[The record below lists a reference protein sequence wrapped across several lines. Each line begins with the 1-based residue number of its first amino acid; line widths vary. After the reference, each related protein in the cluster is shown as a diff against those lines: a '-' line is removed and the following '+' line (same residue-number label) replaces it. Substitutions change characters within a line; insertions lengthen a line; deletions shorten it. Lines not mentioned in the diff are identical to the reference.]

1 MAYNTLPIV
10 LKDTKILLVGGGN
23 VSLSKAKT
31 LHNSSM
37 AFSVVAEEFLHD
49 FTPFGATLS
58 QKKLSKDDLDG
69 VKVVVDATGSQ
80 EVQTQLLTLQKE
92 QNFLYSSVA
101 NPSVSDFFF
110 SALVERE
117 GLKVAISSSGASPTL
132 TKVVKEKIEKFL
144 PLELAELN
152 NTLFNQRQEGII
164 NKTDAKE
171 QTQKLF
177 AKVVLVGCGT
187 GDVELLTIKAYKAI
201 QRADVVFVDHLVSDE
216 IVALVPK
223 DTKQIFV
230 GKQKGAHS
238 MKQEEINTLLI
249 EYAKK
254 GFEVARLKAGDPY
267 IFGRGA
273 EEALAL
279 LEEGIKVEVIAGISS
294 ALAGPLSAGIAPTAR
309 GYATNLSIVSAHLAG
324 NLLNTEWIEM
334 LHLKNHTT
342 IVLMGLSRAKEI
354 VEVAKEIGVDM
365 NLPTAIISNA
375 SRENQTVTIT
385 TLKELPLKAVDAPRP
400 AIIVFGDVVKL
411 HSMLPSK

>member
-1 MAYNTLPIV
+1 LAYNTLPIV
-10 LKDTKILLVGGGN
+10 LKDRTKILLLGGGKTAYA
-23 VSLSKAKT
+23 KAQT
-31 LHNSSM
+31 LFKNSFT
-37 AFSVVAEEFLHD
+37 FSIIAEQFLED
-49 FTPFGATLS
+49 FTPFHVELIE
-58 QKKLSKDDLDG
+58 KKLSKDAITG
-69 VKVVVDATGSQ
+69 YRVIVDATGSK
-80 EVQTQLLTLQKE
+80 EVESLLLSLQRE
-92 QNFLYSSVA
+92 HNFLYNSVS
-101 NPSVSDFFF
+101 NPQVSDFFF
-110 SALVERE
+110 SALVQRD
-117 GLKVAISSSGASPTL
+117 GVKVAISSSGASPTL
-132 TKVVKEKIEKFL
+132 SKVVKEKIERFL

-152 NTLFNQRQEGII
+152 NTLFKQREEGVI
-164 NKTDAKE
+164 NTIDAKE
-171 QTQKLF
+171 QTQQLF

-187 GDVELLTIKAYKAI
+187 GDAELLTIKAYKAI

-238 MKQEEINTLLI
+238 MKQEQINALLI

-279 LEEGIKVEVIAGISS
+279 LAEGIKVEVIAGISS

-334 LHLKNHTT
+334 LQLKNHTT
-342 IVLMGLSRAKEI
+342 IVLMGLSRAQEI
-354 VEVAKEIGVDM
+354 QEEAQKIGVD
-365 NLPTAIISNA
+365 LSLATAIISNA
-375 SRENQTVTIT
+375 SRADQKVVIT
-385 TLKELPLKAVDAPRP
+385 TLQELPKEAKDAPRP
-400 AIIVFGDVVKL
+400 AIIVFGEVVKL
-411 HSMLPSK
+411 YGRLPN